1 MPGRKIFSLVR
12 SGGGRLA
19 GGPRPALLQ
28 LLEMEAMLQDFIL
41 WRAIDSAQTGSFNMV
56 FEPLHRLRLLNKLRL
71 LNHTFLAF
79 VRSLRKGVYGGWHA
93 PSLAREAAC
102 ARAHFNLT
110 VASIGARLW
119 EERERSRAVW
129 RAARAAQVAACV
141 ADHMICAMRVE
152 GSWVEHRHDVGTER
166 EGVEVMY
173 VDTYTPLAHGRRIG
187 CQMDVRRLPDAH
199 RSGTVWGH
207 VDVGDWSLRDAC
219 CTCLVPGAGCA
230 LHQTHPGAQW
240 NWRVCRPV
248 RRVLV
253 KCTLEGGGVKL
264 RVGTK
269 ASRSM
274 FPRDRPVNEPVS

>member
-1 MPGRKIFSLVR
+1 
-12 SGGGRLA
+12 
-19 GGPRPALLQ
+19 
-28 LLEMEAMLQDFIL
+28 MLQDFIL
-41 WRAIDSAQTGSFNMV
+41 WRAIDSAQTGGIMITV

-119 EERERSRAVW
+119 EERERSRAGW

-141 ADHMICAMRVE
+141 ADHMICATRVE

-219 CTCLVPGAGCA
+219 CTCLVPGAGCE
-230 LHQTHPGAQW
+230 LHETHPGAQW